1 MRAAAHSAARIQ
13 NDNMKSS
20 LETRLL
26 WLFRVAVFMEFVGHG
41 AFGIIGKKAW
51 VPYFGVE
58 GISEPWAW
66 KMMPLIG
73 TVDISVGLI
82 TLLSPRRA
90 VLLYAAIWGFWT
102 ALLRPLAGEPIW
114 ETTERAGNY
123 GVPLAFLLASR
134 ASGWFSKLEIRPID
148 TGLNHRLSW
157 ILRVTT
163 SALLI
168 GHGALAAVVQK
179 PLLQH
184 HLEAIGLPFV
194 SITALGGFEIALGL
208 AVFLDFAGLLLL
220 FVAVWKVVTELLYPI
235 SGAPFWEFIERGGS
249 YCAPLALF
257 LLVYRS
263 QLSPGQ
269 LPARQSRLNVAQ
281 SFQKA

>member
-1 MRAAAHSAARIQ
+1 
-13 NDNMKSS
+13 MKTP

-26 WLFRVAVFMEFVGHG
+26 WLFRISVFATYVGHG

-51 VPYFGVE
+51 VPYFGVV
-58 GISEPWAW
+58 GIPESWAW
-66 KMMPLIG
+66 QLMPLIG
-73 TVDISVGLI
+73 TVDISVGII

-90 VLLYAAIWGFWT
+90 VLLYATIWAFWT
-102 ALLRPLAGEPIW
+102 ALLRPLAGEPFW
-114 ETTERAGNY
+114 EAVERAGNF

-134 ASGWFSKLEIRPID
+134 ARGWFSPLEIRPVD
-148 TGLNHRLSW
+148 AHLKFRLVW

-184 HLEAIGLPFV
+184 HLEAVGLPFV
-194 SITALGGFEIALGL
+194 PLTALGGFEIALGL
-208 AVFLDFAGLLLL
+208 AVLLDSAGSLLL
-220 FVAVWKVVTELLYPI
+220 FVVAWKIVTESFYPI

-249 YCAPLALF
+249 YIAPLALF
-257 LLVYRS
+257 LLVHQPRS
-263 QLSPGQ
+263 AKDASRVTGAQLAGAEIPQQ
-269 LPARQSRLNVAQ
+269 L
-281 SFQKA
+281 